1 MAQLSQ
7 YIPRL
12 AAGAFI
18 LSSGLDKRGADADTA
33 AYLHGTA
40 AAALPFLDEVEPE
53 EFTKALSTGEI
64 ALGAALVTPFVP
76 SGLVGVALGAFSG
89 ALVGIYLKTPGLTR
103 EDGVRPTP
111 EGIGMAK
118 DVFLLG
124 IAGGLVAGALRRK
137 R

>member
-18 LSSGLDKRGADADTA
+18 LSSGLDKRDADADTA
-33 AYLHGTA
+33 AYLHSTA
-40 AAALPFLDEVEPE
+40 AAVYPFLNDVEPA
-53 EFTKALSTGEI
+53 EFAKAVSTGEI

-76 SGLVGVALGAFSG
+76 SGLVGLALGAFSG
-89 ALVGIYLKTPGLTR
+89 SLVGIYLKTPGLTR
-103 EDGVRPTP
+103 DDGVRPTP
-111 EGIGMAK
+111 QGMGMAK